1 MTRMDVLFP
10 DLAHTLPE
18 GFALFR
24 GRLSRDEQRAMLDAV
39 ANVIAE
45 APLFRPQMPTGPY
58 MINSLTNC
66 GALGWVS
73 DKRGYRYQATHPET
87 QRPWP
92 AIPPSV
98 ARCARE
104 AVREAGLGAFDPDA
118 CLVNVYATDGKLSLH
133 RDYDEADFKWPIASL
148 SFGGDADFMIGG
160 LKRAGKTQSI
170 RLKSGDVLVFG
181 GPSRLRY
188 HGVRKIV
195 PGTAPFEHPILP
207 PGGRINLTL
216 RRAA

>member
-1 MTRMDVLFP
+1 MANTICVNWGI
-10 DLAHTLPE
+10 LA
-18 GFALFR
+18 
-24 GRLSRDEQRAMLDAV
+24 LSSMLA
-39 ANVIAE
+39 AIARVIAD

-73 DKRGYRYQATHPET
+73 DKRGYRYQAKHPDT
-87 QRPWP
+87 QKLWP
-92 AIPPSV
+92 PIPPLV
-98 ARCARE
+98 RDCARD
-104 AVREAGLGAFDPDA
+104 AMREAGLGDFAPDA
-118 CLVNVYATDGKLSLH
+118 CLVNVYAADGKLSLH

-148 SFGGDADFMIGG
+148 SFGNDADFVIGG
-160 LKRAGKTQSI
+160 LKRAGTTQLI

-181 GPSRLRY
+181 GASRLRY

-195 PGTAPFEHPILP
+195 PGTSPIDHPILP

-216 RRAA
+216 RRAV

>member
-1 MTRMDVLFP
+1 MSLFP
-10 DLAHTLPE
+10 DLTETLPE

-24 GRLSRDEQRAMLDAV
+24 NRLSLDTQRAMLDAV
-39 ANVIAE
+39 ARVIE
-45 APLFRPQMPTGPY
+45 DAPLFRPQMPTGPY

-66 GALGWVS
+66 GDRGWVS
-73 DKRGYRYQATHPET
+73 DKRGYRYQETHPET
-87 QRPWP
+87 QKPWP
-92 AIPPSV
+92 AIPEMI
-98 ARCARE
+98 RTCARD
-104 AVREAGLGAFDPDA
+104 AVRDAGLGAFEPDA
-118 CLVNVYATDGKLSLH
+118 CLINVYAADGKLSLH

-148 SFGGDADFMIGG
+148 SLGNDADFLIGG
-160 LKRAGKTQSI
+160 LKRAGKTQSV

-188 HGVRKIV
+188 HGVRKIF

>member
-1 MTRMDVLFP
+1 MSLFP
-10 DLAHTLPE
+10 DIVEELPE
-18 GFALFR
+18 GVALFR
-24 GRLSRDEQRAMLDAV
+24 NRLSHVDQRATLDAV
-39 ANVIAE
+39 AQVIAD
-45 APLFRPQMPTGPY
+45 APLFRPQMPRGPC

-73 DKRGYRYQATHPET
+73 DKRGYRYQATHPDT
-87 QRPWP
+87 QKPWP
-92 AIPPSV
+92 PIPSSV
-98 ARCARE
+98 RDCARD
-104 AVREAGLGAFDPDA
+104 AVREAGLGKFEPDA
-118 CLVNVYATDGKLSLH
+118 CLVNVYAADGKLSLH

-148 SFGGDADFMIGG
+148 SFGNDADFVIGG

-181 GPSRLRY
+181 GASRLRY

-195 PGTAPFEHPILP
+195 PGTSPVEHPILP